1 MGLLTAMSGQGEELA
16 AFTKERKAEFECVMK
31 SLRAHSVAELTTDA
45 NARGISP
52 AVPAGTYYL
61 FGRFYRITKP
71 VRGGGMLWNL
81 RVTLKPGQNTLRLS
95 VDDAAL
101 K

>member
-1 MGLLTAMSGQGEELA
+1 M
-16 AFTKERKAEFECVMK
+16 
-31 SLRAHSVAELTTDA
+31 TTDA
-45 NARGISP
+45 NARGSFP
-52 AVPAGTYYL
+52 SVPAGNYYL

-81 RVTLKPGQNTLRLS
+81 NVQLKPGQNMHRLT